1 MRTKLIGYLK
11 LTRFNEYVSFVTVTT
26 LLGVA
31 AAGGEL
37 SARWWLVLIA
47 NLLSVGFAFMINDVE
62 DAPDD
67 ALSAAKINRNPVS
80 SGQLTPT
87 EARIAS
93 FVVALFSLM
102 LYIILGGR
110 VLFYGAISL
119 VLGILYSW
127 HGVRLKQI
135 AFLDLLSHCWLL
147 AGLQTLTGFFTF
159 SQQVNRNLIFP
170 LAFIICISLYGELF
184 NELRDFE
191 GDKAAN
197 LRHTAIV
204 LGEKRTHILMMVLLG
219 LGAISGFITI
229 VLLNIIP
236 GWVIVFMA
244 VMAVILIFP
253 ALLRLRQNQTALQIQ
268 TPLHKPLEIAAAIAL
283 FSMYIVPPMIEWIKS
298 L

>member
-1 MRTKLIGYLK
+1 MKKKLHGYLK

-47 NLLSVGFAFMINDVE
+47 NWLSVGFAFMINDVE

-93 FVVALFSLM
+93 FIVAALSLA
-102 LYIILGGR
+102 LYIILGGS
-110 VLFYGAISL
+110 VLLFGAISL
-119 VLGILYSW
+119 VLGVLYSW

-159 SQQVNRNLIFP
+159 SQSVNRDLLFP
-170 LAFIICISLYGELF
+170 LAFILCISLYGELF
-184 NELRDFE
+184 NEMRDFE

-197 LRHTAIV
+197 LRHTAIA
-204 LGEKRTHILMMVLLG
+204 LGEKRTHFLMMVLLG
-219 LGAISGFITI
+219 LGAVSGFITFFI
-229 VLLNIIP
+229 LNIIP
-236 GWVIVFMA
+236 GWVLVFMA
-244 VMAVILIFP
+244 VMALILVLP
-253 ALLRLRQNQTALQIQ
+253 ALLKLKQNQTAMQIQ

-283 FSMYIVPPMIEWIKS
+283 FSMYVVPVMIEWIKS

>member
-1 MRTKLIGYLK
+1 MKNKLLGYLK

-37 SARWWLVLIA
+37 SARWWIVLIA

-67 ALSAAKINRNPVS
+67 ALSESKVNRNPVS

-87 EARIAS
+87 EGRIAS
-93 FVVALFSLM
+93 FIVAALSLT
-102 LYIILGGR
+102 LYIVLGGR
-110 VLFYGAISL
+110 ALLYGTTSL
-119 VLGILYSW
+119 VLGVLYSW

-159 SQQVNRNLIFP
+159 TQQVNRDLFFP
-170 LAFIICISLYGELF
+170 LAFILCVSLYGELF
-184 NELRDFE
+184 NELRDFK
-191 GDKAAN
+191 GDQAAN
-197 LRHTAIV
+197 LRHTAIA
-204 LGEKRTHILMMVLLG
+204 LGEKRTHILMLTLLG
-219 LGAISGFITI
+219 IGLVSGFITFI
-229 VLLNIIP
+229 FLDIIP
-236 GWVIVFMA
+236 TWVMVFMLVLA
-244 VMAVILIFP
+244 LILTLPVLF
-253 ALLRLRQNQTALQIQ
+253 RLRQNLSSLEIQ
-268 TPLHKPLEIAAAIAL
+268 TPLHKPLEISAAFAL
-283 FSMYIVPPMIEWIKS
+283 FSMYVVPPLMEWIKT